1 MDTKIKN
8 TVFVLKRWV
17 NEEGVIGLISAVS
30 YIIFSILNSVLAIL
44 VTSSAISVLQNFKD
58 PLSAFLK
65 ILGMIAVLALVSTLQ
80 KISFQKMRTSLFLY
94 RILEMPDLS
103 MKLLKSPFE
112 YVESSRGKKDF
123 EKAGDA
129 IGQGNEIGV
138 EALIIDVVNIFID
151 LGALII
157 YCILS
162 ARLHPLIMVVLLATG
177 SVRILKDVKNRKWFL
192 EHQDEEHSW
201 IYERYYLY
209 TKCLDNKIGKDV
221 RIFKMQKWFSE
232 KFDFLRSKS
241 MYYVKKRKSN
251 EFKAQSIG
259 YLAGIVRD
267 ITCYG
272 YLIYKVIHGLPISEF
287 VLYLGVISGLNIWI
301 KNIFEHYAD
310 FLQNIIVV
318 DNFRTFMGKVDFGKD
333 KYELTIPNSDSYTFT
348 FENVTFCYENGKPL
362 FENLNLTIHGG
373 EKIALVGANGAGKTT
388 LVKLMSGLYK
398 PKSGRILINGVD
410 ISKVNPKEVL
420 KLTGIVFQE
429 AKVFSESISENVS
442 CEVKSKTDNNKVDKS
457 LKAAGL
463 YEDVQKL
470 IKKQDTILTKNLE
483 KSGVELSGGQYQK
496 LMLARALYKNA
507 QVLILDEPTAALD
520 PLAEADM
527 YLRYNEFTKGKTS
540 LFISHRLSST
550 QFCDR
555 VIFLEK
561 GKIKQ
566 DGIHEQLVKEEGPYK
581 EMFMAQAHYY
591 QEDAAI

>member
-1 MDTKIKN
+1 MGIKIKN
-8 TVFVLKRWV
+8 TAFVLKRWIA
-17 NEEGVIGLISAVS
+17 EEGIAGPISAVF
-30 YIIFSILNSVLAIL
+30 YIILSVINSVLAIFIA
-44 VTSSAISVLQNFKD
+44 SKAISILQNFKD
-58 PLSAFLK
+58 PQNAFME
-65 ILGMIAVLALVSTLQ
+65 ILGMIAIFALVSTLE
-80 KISFQKMRTSLFLY
+80 KISCQKMKTSLFLY

-103 MKLLKSPFE
+103 VKLLKSPFE

-129 IGQGNEIGV
+129 IGDGNDIGV
-138 EALIIDVVNIFID
+138 EALINDVVKIFID
-151 LGALII
+151 LGSLII
-157 YCILS
+157 YSLLS
-162 ARLHPLIMVVLLATG
+162 ARLHPLIMVVLLVTG
-177 SVRILKDVKNRKWFL
+177 SLRIFKDTKNRRWIFQHL
-192 EHQDEEHSW
+192 DEENSW
-201 IYERYYLY
+201 LYELNYLY
-209 TKCLDNKIGKDV
+209 RKCLDSKIGKDV
-221 RIFKMQKWFSE
+221 RIYKMQKWFAE

-241 MYYVKKRKSN
+241 MFYVNRRKSN

-259 YLAGIVRD
+259 FLAGVARD
-267 ITCYG
+267 IICYG
-272 YLIYKVIHGLPISEF
+272 YLIYKVTQGLSISDF
-287 VLYLGVISGLNIWI
+287 VLYLGVINGLNIWI
-301 KNIFEHYAD
+301 KNIFDHYAD
-310 FLQNIIVV
+310 FSQNIIVA
-318 DNFRTFMGKVDFGKD
+318 DNFRSFMGKVDFGEG
-333 KYELTIPNSDSYTFT
+333 KYELSIPESDSYSYK
-348 FENVTFCYENGKPL
+348 FENVTFCYEDGRPL

-398 PKSGRILINGVD
+398 PKSGSISINGID
-410 ISKVNPKEVL
+410 ISKVSPKEVL

-442 CEVKSKTDNNKVDKS
+442 CEINENTDKARVNES

-470 IKKQDTILTKNLE
+470 TKKEGTILTKNLE

-496 LMLARALYKNA
+496 LMLARALYKDA
-507 QVLILDEPTAALD
+507 PVLILDEPTAALD

-527 YLRYNEFTKGKTS
+527 YLKYNEFTKGKTS

-566 DGIHEQLVKEEGPYK
+566 DGIHEQLIKEEGPYK

-591 QEDAAI
+591 QEEAAI